1 MPGNLPTQGA
11 ATHLLTEL
19 HRTAERDPAKAVFA
33 DGKGGV
39 VFRVPD
45 YPVVP
50 APVVKPGAEK
60 GERGKNGDTGAT
72 GPAGAAATIEVGSVT
87 TGAPGSPVE
96 ITNSGTSSAAVLN
109 FAIPAGA
116 DGSDGADG
124 LDGADG
130 IDGDDGIPTALA
142 AIGSTPNAN
151 GMTLSGSTLKLE
163 PASASFGG
171 VVTTGGQTI
180 AGAKT
185 LTGNL
190 AVEKGTPVVRLTD
203 TGNTSNVT
211 QTRTTTTF
219 KLVSDHSAY
228 IADQA
233 LSLSG
238 AGYASIA
245 AQTIGTVYT
254 IEFWYKTTSTTSQ
267 MPIAGPTAGQHILFW
282 FSAATQISTRTNT
295 GVEVDWLGVTYADGL
310 WHHWALVCTG
320 TTVSL
325 YKDAALISTQTPASI
340 ASRAYSHLGSYGDLN
355 HKCIGT
361 IDQMCVWTNNLTGA
375 DILLRYNSG
384 FGIQATAGATLMA
397 EYRLNNN
404 YTDSSG
410 NARNLTAGG
419 SGNSFVTGLV
429 TAGTPAPTATEI
441 LGSADGTIN
450 GSLATVTLGDVDS
463 VYGTQNVIEGLQTRI
478 NILGTQLMLCQS
490 ALVTITGALTA
501 SGAVTAGS
509 LALAEGGNAVL
520 GTTTGTKW
528 GTSTSQKQAF
538 WNATPVIQQTTAS
551 AAATHVGLGGA
562 ALTVTDTFDGYTI
575 PKVVKIL
582 RTLGLLA

>member
-1 MPGNLPTQGA
+1 MPGTLPIQGA
-11 ATHLLTEL
+11 ASHLLMEL

-50 APVVKPGAEK
+50 VPVVTPGAEK

-72 GPAGAAATIEVGSVT
+72 GPAGAAATIEVGAVT
-87 TGAPGSPVE
+87 TGAPGSPAEV
-96 ITNSGTSSAAVLN
+96 TNSGTSSAAVLD
-109 FAIPAGA
+109 FAIPAG
-116 DGSDGADG
+116 S
-124 LDGADG
+124 DG

-151 GMTLSGSTLKLE
+151 GMTLSGSTVNLE

-171 VVTTGGQTI
+171 ALTTGGQTI

-185 LTGNL
+185 WTGNQ
-190 AVEKGTPVVRLTD
+190 AIEKSTPVHRLTD
-203 TGNTSNVT
+203 TGNGSNVT

-254 IEFWYKTTSTTSQ
+254 IEFWYKTTSTASGMPLAGATS
-267 MPIAGPTAGQHILFW
+267 GQHILFW
-282 FSAATQISTRTNT
+282 FQSGGTTVGCRTAT
-295 GVEVDWLGVTYADGL
+295 GVQIDWTTSWADGN

-361 IDQMCVWTNNLTGA
+361 IDQMCVWSTNLTGA
-375 DILLRYNSG
+375 EVLARYNAG
-384 FGIQATAGATLMA
+384 FGIQATAGGTLFA

-419 SGNSFVTGLV
+419 SGNAFVTGLV

-441 LGSADGTIN
+441 LGSADGTLN
-450 GSLATVTLGDVDS
+450 GSLATVTLGDVDG
-463 VYGTQNVIEGLQTRI
+463 VYGTQNVIDGLQTKI
-478 NILGTQLMLCQS
+478 NILGTQLMLLQS

-501 SGAVTAGS
+501 SGAITAGS

-520 GTTTGTKW
+520 GTATGTKW
-528 GTSTSQKQAF
+528 GTATSQKQAF